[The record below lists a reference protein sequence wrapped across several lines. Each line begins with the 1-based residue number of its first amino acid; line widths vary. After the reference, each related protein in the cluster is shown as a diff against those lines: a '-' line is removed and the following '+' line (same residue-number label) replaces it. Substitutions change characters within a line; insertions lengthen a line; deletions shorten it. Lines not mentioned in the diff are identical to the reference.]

1 MSDDR
6 RPRPAHLEL
15 LAIAWNFGWPI
26 ATGVFLGYW
35 LDERLGTSPG
45 LTLGF
50 GIGAM
55 AAAVQR
61 LIGLTKR
68 ETVERHEAEESDRAS
83 AASAQPGPEAPA
95 PEEDGKPK

>member
-1 MSDDR
+1 MNDDR

-15 LAIAWNFGWPI
+15 LGIAWNFGWPI
-26 ATGVFLGYW
+26 ATGVLLGYW

-68 ETVERHEAEESDRAS
+68 ETAERHEAEESDRAA
-83 AASAQPGPEAPA
+83 AASAKPA
-95 PEEDGKPK
+95 SPPDPEEDGKPT

>member
-15 LAIAWNFGWPI
+15 LGIAWNFGWPI
-26 ATGVFLGYW
+26 ATGVLLGYW

-61 LIGLTKR
+61 LIGLTER
-68 ETVERHEAEESDRAS
+68 ESVERHEAEESDRA
-83 AASAQPGPEAPA
+83 AAAAQPGPDAPA
-95 PEEDGKPK
+95 PEEDGKSR